1 VVSDHCNRAGS
12 VCKWRKTFYCVP
24 PHALAVAYEY
34 TLHILP
40 HNVTFRPRQ
49 HYAGE
54 VRKRRFHSENASNV
68 FCPHDA
74 GEIVK
79 RSCNRRQKCLNEPL
93 KVRVNH
99 MIILTS
105 SLFDKLYFQ
114 NVFRPHYAREIRQ
127 KQLFFLRLGLP
138 STLTRRN
145 CQPKTE
151 LFENA
156 LQAEEI

>member
-1 VVSDHCNRAGS
+1 MVSDHCIRAGS
-12 VCKWRKTFYCVP
+12 VCKWRTTFYCVP

-40 HNVTFRPRQ
+40 HNVTFRRHA

-54 VRKRRFHSENASNV
+54 VRKRGFHSENASNV
-68 FCPHDA
+68 FRPRYA

-99 MIILTS
+99 VIILTS
-105 SLFDKLYFQ
+105 SFFDELYFQ

-138 STLTRRN
+138 STLIRRN
-145 CQPKTE
+145 CPPKTE
-151 LFENA
+151 RF
-156 LQAEEI
+156 QSSVF